1 MAFVLLLPHSQYTS
15 GEGAIMVKNGPT
27 LRIHDP
33 YREEKM
39 AAIVEALSGCGD
51 ILKSM
56 NGKLP

>member
-33 YREEKM
+33 YM